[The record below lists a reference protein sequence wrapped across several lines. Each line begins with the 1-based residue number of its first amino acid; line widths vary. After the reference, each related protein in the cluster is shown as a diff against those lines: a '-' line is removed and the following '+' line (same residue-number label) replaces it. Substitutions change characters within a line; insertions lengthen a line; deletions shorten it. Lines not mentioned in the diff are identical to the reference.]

1 MTPERWARL
10 KELFTAAAEAGDA
23 ERQRLLA
30 ALREQDPEL
39 AAELEG
45 LLGADVGDEETT
57 ADADWLARAARSVPP
72 DAPARIDRYAILGV
86 LGQGGMGRVFLAERA
101 DGAYR
106 QRVALKVLS
115 GGRLASPEG
124 RQRFVAERQIL
135 ARLTHPAIA
144 RLIDGGATADGEPF
158 LATEHVDG
166 RPIDV
171 YCREEGLG
179 AEAVVR
185 LFLEVCAAV
194 EAAHRS
200 LVVHRD
206 LKPSNVLVT
215 ADGRPKLLDFGIAK
229 LLDPAAGDPAAGETA
244 AGEAAFETRL
254 GHAPLT
260 PRYASPEQ
268 VRGEPVTVATDVYSL
283 GVVLY
288 ELLTGVSPYGEAS
301 GSPASLAR
309 AICEQEPRPPSTV
322 TATRPEIAGRRPA
335 FPRRKLARDLDA
347 VVLRA
352 LHKDPERRYGSAEQL
367 SADLRRFLER
377 LPVIARSPTLAYRA
391 TRLVARHRLAALAAA
406 AAVAGLALFVVQRER
421 QLAATQRERD
431 KAEAVLALLVETIG
445 QADPARAQGDSL
457 TVRETLEHSAD
468 QARVRLRDHPLAE
481 ATLLD
486 AVGTVYAK
494 LGLYEQAEAPL
505 RRALELRRAHYPR
518 GDPEVARS
526 EMHFGELS
534 LHRGDYE
541 TARRYLEG
549 ALAAF
554 RRDGEHP
561 AEVAALLLDLARLE
575 SDQGDPKRAER
586 LAREALA
593 LQQDALGEKDVQF
606 ASTLDQLGSLAYLR
620 GDYASAEDLLRQ
632 GLEVRRLALGES
644 HPATLDSLSNLAH
657 VLDARGAAEESTRLL
672 REVLAARRRVLGEG
686 HPEVAAALNNL
697 GSTLSGEGRFAEA
710 EPLLQEAVRIAAA
723 ALAPSNVAHATYL
736 GNLAQAVQGQGRAP
750 DATALYRR
758 ALEATEAVHGRE
770 HPDAALAL
778 HNLASALDDEGDSPG
793 AEALYWEA
801 LAIYDRTLPP
811 DHLHP
816 TFTRLKL
823 ARIAIRRGD
832 AAAAEPLLRE
842 ALKVRQAVLDA
853 GNWRTAAV
861 EVALGQ
867 VLALA
872 GRRPDAEALTEQA
885 WQRMAAELGA
895 DNHYAR
901 EAAADVA
908 GTWQRLGWTEPAGRW
923 RRRADGSPDPD

>member
-1 MTPERWARL
+1 
-10 KELFTAAAEAGDA
+10 
-23 ERQRLLA
+23 
-30 ALREQDPEL
+30 
-39 AAELEG
+39 
-45 LLGADVGDEETT
+45 
-57 ADADWLARAARSVPP
+57 
-72 DAPARIDRYAILGV
+72 
-86 LGQGGMGRVFLAERA
+86 
-101 DGAYR
+101 
-106 QRVALKVLS
+106 
-115 GGRLASPEG
+115 
-124 RQRFVAERQIL
+124 
-135 ARLTHPAIA
+135 
-144 RLIDGGATADGEPF
+144 
-158 LATEHVDG
+158 
-166 RPIDV
+166 
-171 YCREEGLG
+171 
-179 AEAVVR
+179 
-185 LFLEVCAAV
+185 
-194 EAAHRS
+194 
-200 LVVHRD
+200 
-206 LKPSNVLVT
+206 
-215 ADGRPKLLDFGIAK
+215 
-229 LLDPAAGDPAAGETA
+229 
-244 AGEAAFETRL
+244 
-254 GHAPLT
+254 
-260 PRYASPEQ
+260 
-268 VRGEPVTVATDVYSL
+268 
-283 GVVLY
+283 
-288 ELLTGVSPYGEAS
+288 
-301 GSPASLAR
+301 
-309 AICEQEPRPPSTV
+309 
-322 TATRPEIAGRRPA
+322 
-335 FPRRKLARDLDA
+335 
-347 VVLRA
+347 
-352 LHKDPERRYGSAEQL
+352 
-367 SADLRRFLER
+367 
-377 LPVIARSPTLAYRA
+377 
-391 TRLVARHRLAALAAA
+391 
-406 AAVAGLALFVVQRER
+406 
-421 QLAATQRERD
+421 
-431 KAEAVLALLVETIG
+431 VLALLVETIG

-541 TARRYLEG
+541 TARRYLED

-575 SDQGDPKRAER
+575 SDQGDPERAER

-606 ASTLDQLGSLAYLR
+606 ASTLDRLGSLAYLR

-644 HPATLDSLSNLAH
+644 HPETLDSLSNLAH

-758 ALEATEAVHGRE
+758 ALEATEAVHGRD

-832 AAAAEPLLRE
+832 AVASESLLRD
-842 ALKVRQAVLDA
+842 ALAVRQAILGS
-853 GNWRTAAV
+853 GNWRTAAA

-867 VLALA
+867 VQALT
-872 GRRPDAEALTEQA
+872 GRRPDAEALTDQA
-885 WQRMAAELGA
+885 WRRMAGELGA
-895 DNHYAR
+895 DNPYVR

-908 GTWQRLGWTEPAGRW
+908 ATWQRLGWTEPARLW
-923 RRRADGSPDPD
+923 QRRAGAPDPDFSVGILTHGGCFQNSGHNFGTSFFNAALWNRLARIMGQRGRLSNLTHQQQTVTFGRTYANPVVIAQSLTANGSEAAAVRITGVKPDRFTLYVDEPPNLDGAHPNGETVSYLVLEAGQWVVAGQRLAVGSVSTSKTVGQLVSNQWQHVNLSGFGQVPVVLTQVQSNQDPSWVKTRVQNVSTTGFDVALEEEEASAAFHGTELVGWLAFKPGASNWDGKRYEAVRTPAAVTDGWYTVSFLRGMSDVHFLSGIESYNGPDAAHLRYQGLNAFNVQVRVEEDTTRDGETTHNAETVAYVAIAGSGTLTGKPWP